1 MRASDLFPPKT
12 PAAHRPATRTAAT
25 ARRFDLPCLAAKSIA
40 QQVGSTLA
48 GWWPYFSTD
57 DGDALTVLR
66 FDLPDGGKTYRPIC
80 PSNGG
85 WSIGDPRGPLPLY
98 RLAGLNGAARVYVL
112 EGEKCADAAAGLGL
126 AATTSAHGAKSAGR
140 TDWTPLAGRDVVIL
154 PDNDANGEA
163 YAADVARI
171 LAGLTPLAT
180 VRVVRLPDLP
190 PKCDVVDFLNA
201 RDAQAPADLRR
212 EIEALADAA
221 PPWTPPAEATATGA
235 ERRAGCRTLGKAPHM
250 TATATLE
257 LLTVAEANG
266 RFTITA
272 RLNGE
277 SLTDRLLI
285 TSAKSRAAFVNGVC
299 KHWPQINRA
308 DVERVLEG
316 LAKQHVEARAARPD
330 AAADGELDAATVFRP
345 EQFFTPDVS
354 GLAIP
359 VIGEYDGRPVGRW
372 ALLLQ
377 WADGHRERRDLSGR
391 LSLPDGKTLWL
402 APSPAEPSPMQARSL
417 CGWSPAGRRAWL
429 SGAPVPDPADVFK
442 RVCGQVAHFLD
453 LGPPGVAAGTT
464 ATLALWVLMTYMYSV
479 FDAIPYL
486 YIGGPL
492 ASGKS
497 RVFEVLNRMV
507 FRPLHS
513 SSMTGPC
520 LFRTLHDR
528 GGTLLLDEAER
539 LRQPGPEQSE
549 LLAMLLAGYKRG
561 GTATRLEPVGDSFR
575 PVEFAVY
582 GPKALASIN
591 SLPPALAS
599 RCITMR
605 MFRAGPESPK
615 PRCRIDAEPDA
626 WRRLRD
632 DLHAL
637 AVSNGLAWLIL
648 PGRADACPLMPGRAF
663 ELWQP
668 LLSLAAYL
676 EGHGATGLLALMQAH
691 ALASVGAGLED
702 QTPDSDETLLRF
714 LAEELRAGNR
724 PTPGEILSKA
734 VAAEPVAFRMWTAK
748 GVAEHL
754 RRYGLVTCRVHGR
767 KVYNL
772 RQLDVLAQ
780 VQAAYGVDLDFRK
793 DTPLGNVPPCA
804 PTCPQASLEGPK
816 GT

>member
-1 MRASDLFPPKT
+1 V
-12 PAAHRPATRTAAT
+12 ATILT
-25 ARRFDLPCLAAKSIA
+25 
-40 QQVGSTLA
+40 
-48 GWWPYFSTD
+48 
-57 DGDALTVLR
+57 ALT
-66 FDLPDGGKTYRPIC
+66 PP
-80 PSNGG
+80 
-85 WSIGDPRGPLPLY
+85 
-98 RLAGLNGAARVYVL
+98 
-112 EGEKCADAAAGLGL
+112 
-126 AATTSAHGAKSAGR
+126 
-140 TDWTPLAGRDVVIL
+140 
-154 PDNDANGEA
+154 
-163 YAADVARI
+163 
-171 LAGLTPLAT
+171 AT
-180 VRVVRLPDLP
+180 VRIVLLPNLPEGGDL
-190 PKCDVVDFLNA
+190 VDFAEAHNGQ
-201 RDAQAPADLRR
+201 DAGTLRA
-212 EIEALADAA
+212 EIEALANAA
-221 PPWTPPAEATATGA
+221 PIWTPPVETETLPIEAKNA
-235 ERRAGCRTLGKAPHM
+235 AG
-250 TATATLE
+250 LE
-257 LLTVAEANG
+257 LLPVAEANG
-266 RFTITA
+266 RFIITA

-299 KHWPQINRA
+299 KRWPQSNPV

-354 GLAIP
+354 GLAVP

-377 WADGHRERRDLSGR
+377 WADGHRERRDLTGR
-391 LSLPDGKTLWL
+391 LSLPDGKTFWL
-402 APSPAEPSPMQARSL
+402 APSPAEPSPTQARSL
-417 CGWSPAGRRAWL
+417 CGWSAAGRRAWL
-429 SGAPVPDPADVFK
+429 SGTPAPDAVDVFR
-442 RVCGQVAHFLD
+442 RVCEQVAAYLD
-453 LGPPGVAAGTT
+453 LGPPDAAAGTT
-464 ATLALWVLMTYMYSV
+464 ATLALWTMLTYLYLI

-561 GTATRLEPVGDSFR
+561 GTATRLEPVGDTFR
-575 PVEFAVY
+575 PVEFGVY
-582 GPKALASIN
+582 GPKALAAIN
-591 SLPPALAS
+591 NLPPALAS

-605 MFRAGPESPK
+605 MFRAGPESLK
-615 PRCRIDAEPDA
+615 PRRRIDAEPDA

-637 AVSNGLAWLIL
+637 AVSNGLAWLSL
-648 PGRADACPLMPGRAF
+648 PARADACPAMPGRAY

-691 ALASVGAGLED
+691 ALASIDAGLED
-702 QTPDSDETLLRF
+702 QTPDIDETLLRF
-714 LAEELRAGNR
+714 LADELRAGNR

-734 VAAEPVAFRMWTAK
+734 VAAESVAFRMWTAK

-754 RRYGLVTCRVHGR
+754 RRYGLVTRRVHGR

-780 VQAAYGVDLDFRK
+780 VQAVYGVDLGFMR
-793 DTPLGNVPPCA
+793 DTPPGNVPPCT
-804 PTCPQASLEGPK
+804 PTCPQASFEAPK
-816 GT
+816 GNLIGGT